1 MPSLA
6 FLFRNDTW
14 QSGQVFL
21 WVIWSEKTH
30 SLLETTERERE
41 KGKESEQERGGEEGT
56 MGSGKGQE
64 TNKD

>member
-14 QSGQVFL
+14 QSGRCSSGSSGQRKLTRFL
-21 WVIWSEKTH
+21 KQQ
-30 SLLETTERERE
+30 RERE
-41 KGKESEQERGGEEGT
+41 KDEESEQERGGEEGT

-64 TNKD
+64 TDKD